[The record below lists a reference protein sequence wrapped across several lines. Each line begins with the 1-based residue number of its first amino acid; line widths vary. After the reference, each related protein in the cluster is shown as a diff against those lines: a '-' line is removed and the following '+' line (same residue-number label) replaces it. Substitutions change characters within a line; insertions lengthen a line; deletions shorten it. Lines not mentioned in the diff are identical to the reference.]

1 MRQTNDGVRRLIQ
14 VPEISEEGNMKKLVV
29 AASLAALMAVL
40 ATAAWGS
47 TRGSNKV
54 AAPANAGSQLV
65 KCGKTRS
72 IGLMA
77 PFTGPAA
84 SIGINQVHW
93 ANFYKN
99 SYNRTHKTK
108 IKFVNEDTM
117 LGSANGTAEAVKG
130 AQALGS
136 NSAVLGVVGP
146 AGSNEVKATTGALKG
161 AGLGWVSGSATN
173 TQITLD
179 GTRTGYFFRTVPPD
193 SSQSKSVSAYI
204 TGKLKLKNV
213 YIVDDQEA
221 YSTGLADEVQAQL
234 KAKGVTVG
242 RDGVSQ
248 QQSDFTAI
256 INKIPR
262 SAQLVYLPWQLP
274 PKGQA
279 FGQQMKGL
287 GRGSTKLMGS
297 DGLFD
302 PLFSKLG
309 SNVYDSF
316 FPVNPSDKRV
326 AAFKKIHKGTELFG
340 APSYV
345 ATQVV
350 AGAIDRACKNGTA
363 SRAEVRAQLKKTNI
377 AASTSLLGLPVQ
389 FNKNGDMV
397 KKPFGIYHSVKGV
410 FVRVA

>member
-1 MRQTNDGVRRLIQ
+1 MRRRATAIAAL
-14 VPEISEEGNMKKLVV
+14 LALAALAVV
-29 AASLAALMAVL
+29 AAASAKTDRA
-40 ATAAWGS
+40 
-47 TRGSNKV
+47 
-54 AAPANAGSQLV
+54 AAPSAQAANGAALV

-93 ANFYKN
+93 AQYYQRT
-99 SYNRTHKTK
+99 YNATHSTK

-117 LGSANGTAEAVKG
+117 LGAANGTAESVKG

-136 NSAVLGVVGP
+136 NRSVLGVVGP

-161 AGLGWVSGSATN
+161 AGLGFVSGSATN

-193 SSQSKSVSAYI
+193 SSQSLSVSAYI
-204 TGKLKLKNV
+204 VNKLKAKKV

-221 YSTGLADEVQAQL
+221 YSIGLADEVESQL

-248 QQSDFTAI
+248 QQSDFSAI

-262 SAQLVYLPWQLP
+262 DTEVVYLPWQLP

-279 FGQQMKGL
+279 FGQQMKSL
-287 GRGSTKLMGS
+287 GRASTKLMGS

-302 PLFSKLG
+302 PLFSGLG

-316 FPVNPSDKRV
+316 FPINPTDKRV
-326 AAFKKIHKGTELFG
+326 KAFRKLHGATELFG

-350 AGAIDRACKNGTA
+350 AGAIDRACANGTA
-363 SRAEVRAQLKKTNI
+363 SRAEVRAQLRKTKISKKV
-377 AASTSLLGLPVQ
+377 SLLGLPVA
-389 FNKNGDMV
+389 FDRHGDMV
-397 KKPFGIYHSVKGV
+397 KKPFGIYHSVNGV
-410 FVRVA
+410 FVRVG

>member
-1 MRQTNDGVRRLIQ
+1 MRRRATAIAAL
-14 VPEISEEGNMKKLVV
+14 LALAALAVV
-29 AASLAALMAVL
+29 AAASAKTDRA
-40 ATAAWGS
+40 
-47 TRGSNKV
+47 
-54 AAPANAGSQLV
+54 AAPSAQAANGAALV

-93 ANFYKN
+93 AQYYQRT
-99 SYNRTHKTK
+99 YNATHRTK

-117 LGSANGTAEAVKG
+117 LGAANGTAESVKG

-136 NSAVLGVVGP
+136 NRSVLGVVGP

-161 AGLGWVSGSATN
+161 AGLGFVSGSATN

-193 SSQSKSVSAYI
+193 SSQSLSVSAYI
-204 TGKLKLKNV
+204 ANKLKAKRV

-221 YSTGLADEVQAQL
+221 YSIGLADEVQSQL
-234 KAKGVTVG
+234 KAKGITVG

-248 QQSDFTAI
+248 QQSDFSAI

-262 SAQLVYLPWQLP
+262 DTEVVYLPWQLP

-287 GRGSTKLMGS
+287 GRASTKLMGS

-302 PLFSKLG
+302 PLFSGLG

-316 FPVNPSDKRV
+316 FPINPADKRV
-326 AAFKKIHKGTELFG
+326 KAFRKLHGATELFG

-350 AGAIDRACKNGTA
+350 SGAIDRACANGTA
-363 SRAEVRAQLKKTNI
+363 SRAEVRAQLRKTKISKKV
-377 AASTSLLGLPVQ
+377 SLLGLPVA
-389 FNKNGDMV
+389 FDRHGDMV
-397 KKPFGIYHSVKGV
+397 KKPFGIYHSVNGV
-410 FVRVA
+410 FVRVG

>member
-1 MRQTNDGVRRLIQ
+1 MRRRATAI
-14 VPEISEEGNMKKLVV
+14 
-29 AASLAALMAVL
+29 AALLALAALAIVAAASATTNRAAAPSAQA
-40 ATAAWGS
+40 ATAAS
-47 TRGSNKV
+47 
-54 AAPANAGSQLV
+54 LV

-93 ANFYKN
+93 AQYFQRT
-99 SYNRTHKTK
+99 YNATHKTK

-136 NSAVLGVVGP
+136 NQSVLGVVGP
-146 AGSNEVKATTGALKG
+146 AGSNEVKATTGALKT
-161 AGLGWVSGSATN
+161 AGLGFVSGSATN
-173 TQITLD
+173 TQITTD
-179 GTRTGYFFRTVPPD
+179 GTRTGFFFRTVPPD
-193 SSQSKSVSAYI
+193 SSQSISVSTYI
-204 TGKLKLKNV
+204 VSTLKAKHV

-221 YSTGLADEVQAQL
+221 YSIGLADEVQAQL
-234 KAKGVTVG
+234 KAKNVTVG

-248 QQSDFTAI
+248 QQSDFSAI

-262 SAQLVYLPWQLP
+262 DTEVVYLPWQLP

-279 FGQQMKGL
+279 FGQQMKSL
-287 GRGSTKLMGS
+287 GRASVKLMGS

-302 PLFSKLG
+302 PAFSGLG

-316 FPVNPSDKRV
+316 FPVNPKDKRV
-326 AAFKKIHKGTELFG
+326 KAFKKLHGGTELFG

-350 AGAIDRACKNGTA
+350 AGAIDRACANGTA
-363 SRAEVRAQLKKTNI
+363 SRAEVRAKIKTTKISKK
-377 AASTSLLGLPVQ
+377 ASLLGLPVA
-389 FNKNGDMV
+389 FDKNGDMI
-397 KKPFGIYHSVKGV
+397 KRPFGIYHSVNGV
-410 FVRVA
+410 FVRVG

>member
-1 MRQTNDGVRRLIQ
+1 MRRRATAIAAL
-14 VPEISEEGNMKKLVV
+14 LALAALAVV
-29 AASLAALMAVL
+29 AAASAKTDRAAAPSAQAANGAALV
-40 ATAAWGS
+40 
-47 TRGSNKV
+47 R
-54 AAPANAGSQLV
+54 
-65 KCGKTRS
+65 CGRTRS

-93 ANFYKN
+93 AQFYQRT
-99 SYNRTHKTK
+99 YNATHTTK

-117 LGSANGTAEAVKG
+117 LGAANGTAESVKG

-136 NSAVLGVVGP
+136 NRSVLGVVGP

-161 AGLGWVSGSATN
+161 AGLGFVSGSATN

-193 SSQSKSVSAYI
+193 SSQSLSVSAFI
-204 TGKLKLKNV
+204 VNKLKAKRV

-221 YSTGLADEVQAQL
+221 YSIGLADEVESQL
-234 KAKGVTVG
+234 KAKGITVG

-248 QQSDFTAI
+248 QQSDFSAI

-262 SAQLVYLPWQLP
+262 DTEVVYLPWQLP

-279 FGQQMKGL
+279 FGQQMKSL
-287 GRGSTKLMGS
+287 GRASVKLMGS

-302 PLFSKLG
+302 PLFSGLG

-316 FPVNPSDKRV
+316 FPINPTDKRV
-326 AAFKKIHKGTELFG
+326 RAFRKLHGATELFG

-350 AGAIDRACKNGTA
+350 SGAIDRACANGTA
-363 SRAEVRAQLKKTNI
+363 SRAEVRAQLRKTRI
-377 AASTSLLGLPVQ
+377 SKSVSLLGLPVA
-389 FNKNGDMV
+389 FDRHGDMV
-397 KKPFGIYHSVKGV
+397 KKPFGIYHSVNGV
-410 FVRVA
+410 FVRVG

>member
-1 MRQTNDGVRRLIQ
+1 
-14 VPEISEEGNMKKLVV
+14 MKKVVVV
-29 AASLAALMAVL
+29 ACFAAVVAVL

-47 TRGSNKV
+47 TGGASKV
-54 AAPANAGSQLV
+54 ASASNADTALV

-93 ANFYKN
+93 ANFYRN

-117 LGSANGTAEAVKG
+117 LGAANGTAESVKG

-136 NSAVLGVVGP
+136 NPSVLGVVGP

-161 AGLGWVSGSATN
+161 AGLGFVSGSATN
-173 TQITLD
+173 TQITTD

-193 SSQSKSVSAYI
+193 SSQSLSVSGYI
-204 TGKLKLKNV
+204 TAKLKVNKV

-221 YSTGLADEVQAQL
+221 YSIGLADEVQAQL

-248 QQSDFTAI
+248 QQSDFSAI

-262 SAQLVYLPWQLP
+262 DTELVYLPWQLP

-279 FGQQMKGL
+279 FGQQMKSL
-287 GRGSTKLMGS
+287 GRGSVKLMGS

-302 PLFSKLG
+302 PLFSGLG

-316 FPVNPSDKRV
+316 FPLNPSDKRV
-326 AAFKKIHKGTELFG
+326 KAFKKLHGGAPELFG

-350 AGAIDRACKNGTA
+350 SGAVDRACADGTA
-363 SRAEVRAQLKKTNI
+363 SRAEVRAQLKKTKI
-377 AASTSLLGLPVQ
+377 SKKASLLGLPVA
-389 FNKNGDMV
+389 FDSNGDMV
-397 KKPFGIYHSVKGV
+397 KKPFGIYHSVNGV
-410 FVRVA
+410 FVRVG

>member
-1 MRQTNDGVRRLIQ
+1 
-14 VPEISEEGNMKKLVV
+14 MKKVVV
-29 AASLAALMAVL
+29 AASIAAFMAVL

-47 TRGSNKV
+47 TQGSNKV
-54 AAPANAGSQLV
+54 ASPANAGNALV

-84 SIGINQVHW
+84 SIGTNQVHW
-93 ANFYKN
+93 ANYFR
-99 SYNRTHKTK
+99 STYNKTHRTK
-108 IKFVNEDTM
+108 IKFVNEDTQ
-117 LGSANGTAEAVKG
+117 LGSANGTATAVAG
-130 AQALGS
+130 AQALAS
-136 NSAVLGVVGP
+136 NKAVLGVVGP

-161 AGLGWVSGSATN
+161 AGLGFVSGSATN
-173 TQITLD
+173 TTITTD
-179 GTRTGYFFRTVPPD
+179 GVRTGYFFRTVPPD

-204 TGKLKLKNV
+204 TATLKLKNV
-213 YIVDDQEA
+213 YIIDDQEA

-248 QQSDFTAI
+248 QASDFSSI

-279 FGQQMKGL
+279 FGRQMKSL

-302 PLFSKLG
+302 PAFSGLG
-309 SNVYDSF
+309 NNVYDSF

-326 AAFKKIHKGTELFG
+326 AAFKRIHHGTELFG

-345 ATQVV
+345 AAQVV
-350 AGAIDRACKNGTA
+350 TGAIDRACKNGTA

-377 AASTSLLGLPVQ
+377 LAKVSLLGLPVK
-389 FNKNGDMV
+389 FNSNGDMV
-397 KKPFGIYHSVKGV
+397 KKPFGIYQSKKGV

>member
-1 MRQTNDGVRRLIQ
+1 
-14 VPEISEEGNMKKLVV
+14 MKKVVV
-29 AASLAALMAVL
+29 AAALAAALAVL

-47 TRGSNKV
+47 TKGSSSV
-54 AAPANAGSQLV
+54 ASPANAGNALV

-72 IGLMA
+72 IGLLA
-77 PFTGPAA
+77 PITGPAA
-84 SIGINQVHW
+84 SLGQPQVHW
-93 ANFYKN
+93 AQYYVNT
-99 SYNRTHKTK
+99 YNRTHKK
-108 IKFVNEDTM
+108 KFKFVKEDTM

-136 NSAVLGVVGP
+136 NSRVLGTVGP

-161 AGLGWVSGSATN
+161 AGLGFVSGSATN

-179 GTRTGYFFRTVPPD
+179 GTRTGFFFRTVPPD
-193 SSQSKSVSAYI
+193 SSQSKSVTGYI
-204 TGKLKLKNV
+204 TGTLKVKRV
-213 YIVDDQEA
+213 YIIDDQEA

-234 KAKGVTVG
+234 QAKGVTVG

-248 QQSDFTAI
+248 QQSDFSPL

-262 SAQLVYLPWQLP
+262 NTQLVYLPWQLP
-274 PKGQA
+274 PKGKA
-279 FGQQMKGL
+279 FGEQMKGL
-287 GRGSTKLMGS
+287 GRAGVKLMGS

-302 PLFSKLG
+302 PLFSGLG
-309 SNVYDSF
+309 SHVYDSF
-316 FPVNPSDKRV
+316 FPLNPADKRV
-326 AAFKKIHKGTELFG
+326 AAFKSIHKATELFG

-363 SRAEVRAQLKKTNI
+363 SRAEVRAQIKKTNI
-377 AASTSLLGLPVQ
+377 AASTSLLGLPVA
-389 FNKNGDMV
+389 FDKHGDMV

>member
-1 MRQTNDGVRRLIQ
+1 
-14 VPEISEEGNMKKLVV
+14 MKKVV
-29 AASLAALMAVL
+29 TAAALAAVLAVL

-47 TRGSNKV
+47 TKGSSRSAT
-54 AAPANAGSQLV
+54 AATADSALV
-65 KCGKTRS
+65 KCGRTRT
-72 IGLMA
+72 IGLLA

-93 ANFYKN
+93 ANFYK
-99 SYNRTHKTK
+99 STYNRTHKKK
-108 IKFVNEDTM
+108 IRFVNEDTM

-136 NSAVLGVVGP
+136 NAKVLGVVGP

-173 TQITLD
+173 TTITLD
-179 GTRTGYFFRTVPPD
+179 GTRTGFFFRTVPPD
-193 SSQSKSVSAYI
+193 SSQSKSVAAYI
-204 TGKLKLKNV
+204 TGTLKIKRV
-213 YIVDDQEA
+213 YIIDDQEA
-221 YSTGLADEVQAQL
+221 YSTGLADEVQSL
-234 KAKGVTVG
+234 LRAKGVTVG

-248 QQSDFTAI
+248 QQSDFSSI

-262 SAQLVYLPWQLP
+262 NTQLVYLPWQLP

-279 FGQQMKGL
+279 FGRQMKSL
-287 GRGSTKLMGS
+287 GRSGTKLMGS

-302 PLFSKLG
+302 PLFAGLG
-309 SNVYDSF
+309 NNVYDSF
-316 FPVNPSDKRV
+316 FPLNPADKRV
-326 AAFKKIHKGTELFG
+326 AAFKRIHHATELFG

-345 ATQVV
+345 AAQVV
-350 AGAIDRACKNGTA
+350 TGAIDRACKNGTA
-363 SRAEVRAQLKKTNI
+363 SRAEVRAQIKRTRI
-377 AASTSLLGLPVQ
+377 AAKASLLGLPVA
-389 FNKNGDMV
+389 FDRHGDMI

>member
-1 MRQTNDGVRRLIQ
+1 
-14 VPEISEEGNMKKLVV
+14 MKKVVV
-29 AASLAALMAVL
+29 AAVLAAALAVL

-47 TRGSNKV
+47 TKGSSRV
-54 AAPANAGSQLV
+54 ASPANAGSALV

-72 IGLMA
+72 IGLLA
-77 PFTGPAA
+77 PITGPAA
-84 SIGINQVHW
+84 SLGQPQVHW
-93 ANFYKN
+93 AKFFVSN
-99 SYNRTHKTK
+99 YNKTHKK
-108 IKFVNEDTM
+108 KVKLVPEDTM

-136 NSAVLGVVGP
+136 TANVLGVVGP

-193 SSQSKSVSAYI
+193 SSQSKSVTAYI
-204 TGKLKLKNV
+204 TGTLKLKRV
-213 YIVDDQEA
+213 YIIDDQEA

-234 KAKGVTVG
+234 TAKGVTVG

-248 QQSDFTAI
+248 QQSDFTSL

-262 SAQLVYLPWQLP
+262 NTQLVYLPWQLP
-274 PKGQA
+274 PKGKA
-279 FGQQMKGL
+279 FGQQMKSL
-287 GRGSTKLMGS
+287 GRAGTKLMGS

-302 PLFSKLG
+302 PLFSGLG

-326 AAFKKIHKGTELFG
+326 KAFKKLHGGNSELFG

-350 AGAIDRACKNGTA
+350 VGAIDRACKNGTA
-363 SRAEVRAQLKKTNI
+363 TRAEVRKQIKKTNI
-377 AASTSLLGLPVQ
+377 LVKTSLLGLPIK
-389 FNKNGDMV
+389 FNKAGDMV
-397 KKPFGIYHSVKGV
+397 KRPFGIYHSVKGV

>member
-1 MRQTNDGVRRLIQ
+1 MRKVLLLAI
-14 VPEISEEGNMKKLVV
+14 PAAALAV
-29 AASLAALMAVL
+29 AATALGQSGRATGPARQGVNAA
-40 ATAAWGS
+40 
-47 TRGSNKV
+47 
-54 AAPANAGSQLV
+54 SQIT
-65 KCGKTRS
+65 CGKTRS

-84 SIGINQVHW
+84 SIGVNQVHW
-93 ANFYKN
+93 ANYYRTQ
-99 SYNRTHKTK
+99 YNKTHKTK
-108 IKFVNEDTM
+108 IKFVNEDTQ

-173 TQITLD
+173 TTITTD
-179 GTRTGYFFRTVPPD
+179 GTRRGFFFRTVPPD

-204 TGKLKLKNV
+204 TGTLKVKRV
-213 YIVDDQEA
+213 YIIDDQEA

-262 SAQLVYLPWQLP
+262 NTQLVYLPWQLP

-279 FGQQMKGL
+279 FGQQMKSL
-287 GRGSTKLMGS
+287 GRAGTKLMGS

-302 PLFSKLG
+302 PLFAGLG
-309 SNVYDSF
+309 NNVYDSF
-316 FPVNPSDKRV
+316 FPVNPADKRV
-326 AAFKKIHKGTELFG
+326 AAFKAIHKGTELFG

-345 ATQVV
+345 AAQVV
-350 AGAIDRACKNGTA
+350 TGAIDRACKNGTA
-363 SRAEVRAQLKKTNI
+363 SRAEVRAQIKKTNI
-377 AASTSLLGLPVQ
+377 PASTSLLGLPVA

>member
-1 MRQTNDGVRRLIQ
+1 
-14 VPEISEEGNMKKLVV
+14 MKKVVV
-29 AASLAALMAVL
+29 AATLAAALAVL

-47 TRGSNKV
+47 TGGSSKL
-54 AAPANAGSQLV
+54 ASPAKAGSALV

-72 IGLMA
+72 IGLLA
-77 PFTGPAA
+77 PITGPAA
-84 SIGINQVHW
+84 SLGLPQVHW

-99 SYNRTHKTK
+99 TYNRTHKTK
-108 IKFVNEDTM
+108 IKLVPEDTM

-136 NSAVLGVVGP
+136 TAAVLGVVGP

-179 GTRTGYFFRTVPPD
+179 GTRTGFFFRTVPPD
-193 SSQSKSVSAYI
+193 SSQSKSVSGYI
-204 TGKLKLKNV
+204 TATLKLKRV
-213 YIVDDQEA
+213 YIIDDQEA

-248 QQSDFTAI
+248 QQSDFNPL

-262 SAQLVYLPWQLP
+262 NTQLVYLPWQLP

-279 FGQQMKGL
+279 FGQQMKSQ
-287 GRGSTKLMGS
+287 GRAGTKLMGS

-302 PLFSKLG
+302 PLFAGLG
-309 SNVYDSF
+309 NNVYDSF

-326 AAFKKIHKGTELFG
+326 AAFKAIH
-340 APSYV
+340 
-345 ATQVV
+345 
-350 AGAIDRACKNGTA
+350 
-363 SRAEVRAQLKKTNI
+363 
-377 AASTSLLGLPVQ
+377 
-389 FNKNGDMV
+389 KNGDMV

>member
-1 MRQTNDGVRRLIQ
+1 MRRRAIAIAAALA
-14 VPEISEEGNMKKLVV
+14 LAAFATV
-29 AASLAALMAVL
+29 AAAS
-40 ATAAWGS
+40 ATTNRA
-47 TRGSNKV
+47 
-54 AAPANAGSQLV
+54 AAPSAGSASDAALV

-93 ANFYKN
+93 ANYFL
-99 SYNRTHKTK
+99 STYNKSHKTK

-117 LGSANGTAEAVKG
+117 LGSANGTAESVKG

-136 NSAVLGVVGP
+136 NPSVLGVVGP

-161 AGLGWVSGSATN
+161 AGLGFVSGSATN

-193 SSQSKSVSAYI
+193 SSQSVSVSTYI
-204 TGKLKLKNV
+204 VSKLKAKSV

-221 YSTGLADEVQAQL
+221 YSIGLADEVEQQL

-248 QQSDFTAI
+248 QQSDFSAI

-262 SAQLVYLPWQLP
+262 NVDVVYLPWQLP

-279 FGQQMKGL
+279 FGQQMKSL
-287 GRGSTKLMGS
+287 GRATVKLMGS

-302 PLFSKLG
+302 PAFSGLG

-316 FPVNPSDKRV
+316 FPLNSKDKRV
-326 AAFKKIHKGTELFG
+326 KAFAKIHGGNTELFG

-345 ATQVV
+345 ATQVIV
-350 AGAIDRACKNGTA
+350 GAVDRACKNGTA
-363 SRAEVRAQLKKTNI
+363 SRAEVRAQIRKTKI
-377 AASTSLLGLPVQ
+377 SQKTSLLGLPIS
-389 FNKNGDMV
+389 FDKNGDMV
-397 KKPFGIYHSVKGV
+397 KKPFGIYHSVNGV
-410 FVRVA
+410 FVRVG

>member
-1 MRQTNDGVRRLIQ
+1 MRRRAIA
-14 VPEISEEGNMKKLVV
+14 I
-29 AASLAALMAVL
+29 AALLALAALAIVAAASATTNRAAAPSAQA
-40 ATAAWGS
+40 ATAAS
-47 TRGSNKV
+47 
-54 AAPANAGSQLV
+54 LV
-65 KCGKTRS
+65 KCGKTRT

-93 ANFYKN
+93 AQYFQRT
-99 SYNRTHKTK
+99 YNASHKTK

-117 LGSANGTAEAVKG
+117 LGSANGTAESVKG

-136 NSAVLGVVGP
+136 NPSVVGVVGP

-161 AGLGWVSGSATN
+161 AGLGFVSGSATN
-173 TQITLD
+173 TQITTD

-193 SSQSKSVSAYI
+193 SSQSQSVAAFI
-204 TGKLKLKNV
+204 INKLKAKRV

-221 YSTGLADEVQAQL
+221 YSIGLADEVQALL
-234 KAKGVTVG
+234 KAKSVTVG

-248 QQSDFTAI
+248 QQSDFSAI

-262 SAQLVYLPWQLP
+262 DTEVVYLPWQLP

-287 GRGSTKLMGS
+287 GRASVKLMGS

-302 PLFSKLG
+302 PAFSGLG

-316 FPVNPSDKRV
+316 FPLNPQDKRV
-326 AAFKKIHKGTELFG
+326 KAFKKLHGGASELFG
-340 APSYV
+340 APTFV
-345 ATQVV
+345 AAQVV
-350 AGAIDRACKNGTA
+350 TGAVDRACKNGTA
-363 SRAEVRAQLKKTNI
+363 SRAEVRAQIRRTKISAK
-377 AASTSLLGLPVQ
+377 ASLLGLPVA
-389 FNKNGDMV
+389 FDKNGDMV
-397 KKPFGIYHSVKGV
+397 KKPFGIYHSVNGV
-410 FVRVA
+410 FVRVG

>member
-1 MRQTNDGVRRLIQ
+1 MRRRATAIAAL
-14 VPEISEEGNMKKLVV
+14 LALAALAVV
-29 AASLAALMAVL
+29 AAASAKTDRA
-40 ATAAWGS
+40 
-47 TRGSNKV
+47 
-54 AAPANAGSQLV
+54 AAPSAQAANGAALV

-93 ANFYKN
+93 AQYYQRT
-99 SYNRTHKTK
+99 YNATHSTK

-117 LGSANGTAEAVKG
+117 LGAANGTAESVKG

-136 NSAVLGVVGP
+136 NGSVLGVVGP

-161 AGLGWVSGSATN
+161 AGLGFVSGSATN

-193 SSQSKSVSAYI
+193 SSQSLSVSAYI
-204 TGKLKLKNV
+204 VNKLKAKRV

-221 YSTGLADEVQAQL
+221 YSIGLADEVESQL
-234 KAKGVTVG
+234 KAKSITVG

-248 QQSDFTAI
+248 QQSDFSAI

-262 SAQLVYLPWQLP
+262 DTEVVYLPWQLP

-279 FGQQMKGL
+279 FGQQMKSL
-287 GRGSTKLMGS
+287 GRASVKLMGS

-302 PLFSKLG
+302 PLFSGLG

-316 FPVNPSDKRV
+316 FPINPSDKRV
-326 AAFKKIHKGTELFG
+326 KAFRKLHGATELFG

-350 AGAIDRACKNGTA
+350 AGAIDRACANGTA
-363 SRAEVRAQLKKTNI
+363 SRAEVRAQIRKTKISKKV
-377 AASTSLLGLPVQ
+377 SLLGLPVA
-389 FNKNGDMV
+389 FDRHGDML
-397 KKPFGIYHSVKGV
+397 KKPFGIYHSVNGV
-410 FVRVA
+410 FVRVG

>member
-1 MRQTNDGVRRLIQ
+1 MRRRATAIAAL
-14 VPEISEEGNMKKLVV
+14 LALAALAVV
-29 AASLAALMAVL
+29 AAASAKTDRA
-40 ATAAWGS
+40 
-47 TRGSNKV
+47 
-54 AAPANAGSQLV
+54 AAPSAQAGNGAALV

-84 SIGINQVHW
+84 SIGTDQVAW
-93 ANFYKN
+93 AQYYQRT
-99 SYNRTHKTK
+99 YNATHKKTK

-117 LGSANGTAEAVKG
+117 LGAANGTAESVKG
-130 AQALGS
+130 AQALASNGS
-136 NSAVLGVVGP
+136 VLGVVGP

-161 AGLGWVSGSATN
+161 AGLGFVSGSATN

-193 SSQSKSVSAYI
+193 SSQSLSVSAFI
-204 TGKLKLKNV
+204 SGKLNAKRV

-221 YSTGLADEVQAQL
+221 YSIGLADEVESQL
-234 KAKGVTVG
+234 KAKGITVG

-248 QQSDFTAI
+248 QQSDFSAI

-262 SAQLVYLPWQLP
+262 DVDVVYLPWQLP

-287 GRGSTKLMGS
+287 GRASVKLMGS

-302 PLFSKLG
+302 PLFAGLG

-316 FPVNPSDKRV
+316 FPVNPADKRV
-326 AAFKKIHKGTELFG
+326 KAFKRLHGGTELFG

-350 AGAIDRACKNGTA
+350 AGAIDRACANGTA
-363 SRAEVRAQLKKTNI
+363 SRAEVRAKIKATKISKK
-377 AASTSLLGLPVQ
+377 ASLLGLAVA
-389 FNKNGDMV
+389 FDKNGDMV
-397 KKPFGIYHSVKGV
+397 KKPFGIYHSVNGV
-410 FVRVA
+410 FVRVG

>member
-1 MRQTNDGVRRLIQ
+1 LLALGAAFA
-14 VPEISEEGNMKKLVV
+14 VV
-29 AASLAALMAVL
+29 AAAY
-40 ATAAWGS
+40 ATPNRA
-47 TRGSNKV
+47 
-54 AAPANAGSQLV
+54 AAPTAQTGSDAALV

-93 ANFYKN
+93 AQ
-99 SYNRTHKTK
+99 SYQRTYNATHSTK

-136 NSAVLGVVGP
+136 NPSVLGVVGP

-161 AGLGWVSGSATN
+161 AGLGFVSGSATN
-173 TQITLD
+173 TQITTD

-193 SSQSKSVSAYI
+193 SSQSQSVSAYI
-204 TGKLKLKNV
+204 TGKLKATKV

-221 YSTGLADEVQAQL
+221 YSIGLADEVQTQL

-248 QQSDFTAI
+248 QQSDFSAI

-262 SAQLVYLPWQLP
+262 DTEVVYLPWQLP

-279 FGQQMKGL
+279 FGQQMKSL
-287 GRGSTKLMGS
+287 GRGSVKLMGS

-302 PLFSKLG
+302 PLFSGLG

-316 FPVNPSDKRV
+316 FPLNSQDKRV
-326 AAFKKIHKGTELFG
+326 KAFKKLHGGAAELFG

-350 AGAIDRACKNGTA
+350 SGAIDRACANGTA
-363 SRAEVRAQLKKTNI
+363 SRAEVRAQLKKTKI
-377 AASTSLLGLPVQ
+377 SKKASLLGLPVS
-389 FNKNGDMV
+389 FDSNGDMV
-397 KKPFGIYHSVKGV
+397 KKPFGIYHSVNGV
-410 FVRVA
+410 FVRVG

>member
-1 MRQTNDGVRRLIQ
+1 MRRRAIAIAAALA
-14 VPEISEEGNMKKLVV
+14 LAALAVV
-29 AASLAALMAVL
+29 AAASATTNRAAALSAQA
-40 ATAAWGS
+40 ATAAS
-47 TRGSNKV
+47 
-54 AAPANAGSQLV
+54 LV

-93 ANFYKN
+93 AQFFQRT
-99 SYNRTHKTK
+99 YNKTHKTK

-136 NSAVLGVVGP
+136 NQSVLGVVGP
-146 AGSNEVKATTGALKG
+146 AGSNEVKATTGALKT
-161 AGLGWVSGSATN
+161 AGLGFVSGSATN
-173 TQITLD
+173 TQITTD
-179 GTRTGYFFRTVPPD
+179 GTRTGFFFRTVPPD
-193 SSQSKSVSAYI
+193 SSQSISVSTYI
-204 TGKLKLKNV
+204 VSTLKAKHV

-221 YSTGLADEVQAQL
+221 YSIGLADEVQAQL
-234 KAKGVTVG
+234 KAKNVTVG

-248 QQSDFTAI
+248 QQSDFSAI

-262 SAQLVYLPWQLP
+262 DVEVVYLPWQLP

-279 FGQQMKGL
+279 FGQQMKSL
-287 GRGSTKLMGS
+287 GRASVKLMGS

-302 PLFSKLG
+302 PAFSGLG

-316 FPVNPSDKRV
+316 FPVNPKDKRV
-326 AAFKKIHKGTELFG
+326 KAFKKLHGGTELFG

-350 AGAIDRACKNGTA
+350 AGAIDRACANGTA
-363 SRAEVRAQLKKTNI
+363 SRAEVRAKIKTTKISKK
-377 AASTSLLGLPVQ
+377 ASLLGLPVA
-389 FNKNGDMV
+389 FDKNGDMV
-397 KKPFGIYHSVKGV
+397 KKPFGIYHSVNGV
-410 FVRVA
+410 FVRVG

>member
-1 MRQTNDGVRRLIQ
+1 MR
-14 VPEISEEGNMKKLVV
+14 KFVV
-29 AASLAALMAVL
+29 AAALAAGTAALA
-40 ATAAWGS
+40 ATAWGAAS
-47 TRGSNKV
+47 APSKT
-54 AAPANAGSQLV
+54 AAPAKAGSALI

-93 ANFYKN
+93 ANYYRKT
-99 SYNRTHKTK
+99 YNKTHKTK

-136 NSAVLGVVGP
+136 TASVLGVVGP

-161 AGLGWVSGSATN
+161 AGLGFVSGSATN

-179 GTRTGYFFRTVPPD
+179 GQRKGYFFRTVPPD

-204 TGKLKLKNV
+204 VSKLKVKRV
-213 YIVDDQEA
+213 YIIDDQEA
-221 YSTGLADEVQAQL
+221 YSTGLADEVQGQL

-248 QQSDFTAI
+248 QQSDFSSL

-262 SAQLVYLPWQLP
+262 NTQLVYIPWQLP
-274 PKGQA
+274 PKGKA

-287 GRGSTKLMGS
+287 GRGGMKLMGS

-302 PLFSKLG
+302 PAFSGLG
-309 SNVYDSF
+309 SHVYDSF
-316 FPVNPSDKRV
+316 FPVNPQDKRV
-326 AAFKKIHKGTELFG
+326 AAFKKLHGGNSELFG
-340 APSYV
+340 APSFV

-363 SRAEVRAQLKKTNI
+363 TRAEVRVQIKKTNI
-377 AASTSLLGLPVQ
+377 LVKTSLLGLPIK
-389 FNKNGDMV
+389 FNKAGDMV
-397 KKPFGIYHSVKGV
+397 KRPFGIYHSVKGV

>member
-1 MRQTNDGVRRLIQ
+1 MRRRATA
-14 VPEISEEGNMKKLVV
+14 V
-29 AASLAALMAVL
+29 AAVLALAALAI
-40 ATAAWGS
+40 
-47 TRGSNKV
+47 V
-54 AAPANAGSQLV
+54 AAASATTDRAAAPSTLVAADASLV

-93 ANFYKN
+93 AQYFLRT
-99 SYNRTHKTK
+99 YNATHKTK
-108 IKFVNEDTM
+108 IKFVSEDTM

-136 NSAVLGVVGP
+136 NSKVLGVVGP

-161 AGLGWVSGSATN
+161 AGLGFVSGSATN
-173 TQITLD
+173 TTITTD
-179 GTRTGYFFRTVPPD
+179 GTRTGFFFRTVPPD
-193 SSQSKSVSAYI
+193 SSQSKSVSAFI
-204 TGKLKLKNV
+204 VGKLKAKHV

-221 YSTGLADEVQAQL
+221 YSIGLADEVEAQL
-234 KAKGVTVG
+234 KAKNVTVG

-248 QQSDFTAI
+248 QQSDFSAI

-262 SAQLVYLPWQLP
+262 DVDVVYLPWQLP

-279 FGQQMKGL
+279 FGQQMKSL
-287 GRGSTKLMGS
+287 GRASVKLMGS

-302 PLFSKLG
+302 PAFSGLG

-316 FPVNPSDKRV
+316 FPVNPADKRV
-326 AAFKKIHKGTELFG
+326 KAFKKSHGGDAELFG

-350 AGAIDRACKNGTA
+350 ATAIDKACANGTA
-363 SRAEVRAQLKKTNI
+363 SRAEVRAKIKATKI
-377 AASTSLLGLPVQ
+377 STKASLLGLPVS
-389 FNKNGDMV
+389 FDKNGDMV
-397 KKPFGIYHSVKGV
+397 KKPFGIYHSVNGV
-410 FVRVA
+410 FVRVG